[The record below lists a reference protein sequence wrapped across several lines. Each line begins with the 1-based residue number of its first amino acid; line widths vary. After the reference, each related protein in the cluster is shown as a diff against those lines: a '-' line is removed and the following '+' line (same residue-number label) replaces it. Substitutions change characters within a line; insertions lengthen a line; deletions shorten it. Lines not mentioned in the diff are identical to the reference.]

1 LISAS
6 TAAAAVLA
14 GLADVLGEAD
24 AEAVRVGLG
33 VPGLPGLAGVLGLG
47 DVGRVG
53 LGLGLTGRDDDEA
66 DDDGRGVGRL
76 VREGAVE
83 AGGIVA
89 VLMYA
94 GDSAHGAPTALA
106 ALGALAAEPHTPVA
120 CWAVTTP
127 CARAEV
133 EAAGV
138 RAR

>member
-14 GLADVLGEAD
+14 PGDVVLGEEVGD
-24 AEAVRVGLG
+24 AVGVG
-33 VPGLPGLAGVLGLG
+33 VGDEVLGLG

-53 LGLGLTGRDDDEA
+53 LGLGRAGRDDDEA
-66 DDDGRGVGRL
+66 DDGWGVGRL
-76 VREGAVE
+76 VRESAVE
-83 AGGIVA
+83 AGGIAA

-106 ALGALAAEPHTPVA
+106 ALAALAAEPHTPVA

>member
-33 VPGLPGLAGVLGLG
+33 VPGLPGVLGLG

-83 AGGIVA
+83 AGGIAA

-94 GDSAHGAPTALA
+94 GDSAHGALA
-106 ALGALAAEPHTPVA
+106 ALAALAAEPHTPVA